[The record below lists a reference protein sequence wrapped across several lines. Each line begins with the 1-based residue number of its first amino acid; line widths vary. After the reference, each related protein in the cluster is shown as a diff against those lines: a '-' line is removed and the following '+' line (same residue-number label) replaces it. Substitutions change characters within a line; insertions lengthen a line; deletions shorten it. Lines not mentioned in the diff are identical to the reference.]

1 MYWNF
6 GDFQVVGASPE
17 ILVRQ
22 ERIVDNGVPKSQITI
37 RPLAGTRKRGATP
50 EEDAALAAELKA
62 DPKEVAEHV
71 MLIDL
76 ARNDV
81 GRVAEVGSV
90 KVSDTMVIE

>member
-1 MYWNF
+1 MYFWNF

-17 ILVRQ
+17 IRCA

-71 MLIDL
+71 MLIDRRAMTSAAWPRW
-76 ARNDV
+76 ARS
-81 GRVAEVGSV
+81 RSA
-90 KVSDTMVIE
+90 TPW